1 MAEVSRGITSHVV
14 TNLSV
19 CVGAYNGSDHW
30 DHCHRYWYCFEDSR
44 PSGHWTTQDLLLEP
58 FCPRDRAQKEH
69 TCRIRQ
75 HTGQQAS
82 LLEGLLLSYTYRAI
96 SASISFKRSSPVFS
110 AILVWRGGEKSKS
123 RIESKYVD
131 LLVLKVRQP
140 LIHDGFYF
148 YRCYCSQV
156 TEEYPRNDFMHHFK
170 ASKFSTD
177 TSMFFDQD
185 RCIGKS

>member
-30 DHCHRYWYCFEDSR
+30 DHCHRYCFEDSR

-58 FCPRDRAQKEH
+58 FARE
-69 TCRIRQ
+69 
-75 HTGQQAS
+75 TGTEGAHMSNQTAYRTTAS

-110 AILVWRGGEKSKS
+110 AMLVWRGKKKKSKS

-140 LIHDGFYF
+140 LIHDGCYF
-148 YRCYCSQV
+148 YSCYCSQV
-156 TEEYPRNDFMHHFK
+156 ISPKNIQET
-170 ASKFSTD
+170 
-177 TSMFFDQD
+177 TS
-185 RCIGKS
+185 CITSRPPSLALI